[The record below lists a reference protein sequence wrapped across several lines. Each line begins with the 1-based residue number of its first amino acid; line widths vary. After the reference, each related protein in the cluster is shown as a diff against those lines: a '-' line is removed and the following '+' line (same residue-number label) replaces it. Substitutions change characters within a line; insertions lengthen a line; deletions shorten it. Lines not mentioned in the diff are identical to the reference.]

1 MEAQVMVQSHPVHFM
16 ILAIYDTITMKQVLL
31 HCIKL
36 ANKTVDCAEATTSS
50 PSPSSSSVDEKASRN
65 LKFIHSKFVIALVA
79 PEFLSSWMARNYF

>member
-1 MEAQVMVQSHPVHFM
+1 
-16 ILAIYDTITMKQVLL
+16 MKQVLL